1 VARKKTLRSA
11 GATRATSQRAPAK
24 ALPKEPSADAGSA
37 LADPSVWETFQ
48 RMGGGITPAD
58 ILPIMRAADGGDPSR
73 LIDLTNELR
82 QKVGHLQSTLFTR
95 EAALAKLEWEITLPG
110 ASGKPRLGKGGKAR
124 RASPGESQRRF
135 IEDTFRALDAPSP
148 DSALSSL
155 RGLFADLSG
164 GTVDGHAVSEALHT
178 RDKRG
183 RLIPRGFK
191 KHPARRFGYDFTGKF
206 PSDRLIL
213 RDSTTRNVPVDFR
226 SDFPFRFIVSQ
237 PRVNGDVPS
246 REGLGRVL
254 VWPSLFWN
262 WALSDYLKL
271 AELAWKPWRLAK
283 ILKNASKD
291 EIRKAQAALQSLVTN
306 GCATHS
312 ENVEIL
318 LKWADGAKTGS
329 SGHGDLLARLA
340 AEISKAALG
349 QTLTTEQ
356 GAVGSQALGNVHN
369 DVRKDH
375 LEFDAQHLASVITR
389 DLIRP
394 LIELNFGPGAPIPIF
409 RFVTEDATDFKA
421 FAEAL
426 KVLVKDIGMK
436 IPKAW
441 AHDQLGVPV
450 PQEGEEILGEDA
462 PDEEPEGEKPPPS
475 PEGDEPEP
483 ANDDEADEESEDEAA

>member
-1 VARKKTLRSA
+1 MATRKARKA
-11 GATRATSQRAPAK
+11 AAARATSSSTTAK
-24 ALPKEPSADAGSA
+24 GTQPSADGGSA

-48 RMGGGITPAD
+48 RLGGGITPSD
-58 ILPIMRAADGGDPSR
+58 VLPIVRAADQGDPAR

-82 QKVGHLQSTLFTR
+82 QKDGHLQSTLFTR
-95 EAALAKLEWEITLPG
+95 EAALAKLDWEVVLPG
-110 ASGKPRLGKGGKAR
+110 ANGKPRIGKGGKPR
-124 RASPGESQRRF
+124 RASPGETQRRF
-135 IEDTFRALDAPSP
+135 IADTFRALDAPSP

-155 RGLFADLSG
+155 RGLFADLTG
-164 GTVDGHAVSEALHT
+164 GTVDGHAVSETLHT

-226 SDFPFRFIVSQ
+226 TDFPFRFIVSQ
-237 PRVNGDVPS
+237 PRINGDVPS

-254 VWPSLFWN
+254 VWPALFRN
-262 WALSDYLKL
+262 WCLSDYLKL

-283 ILKNASKD
+283 ILKGATAEEK
-291 EIRKAQAALQSLVTN
+291 RKAAEALRQLVTQ
-306 GCATHS
+306 GYATHS

-318 LKWADGAKTGS
+318 LKWAEGAKTGS

-375 LEFDAQHLASVITR
+375 LEFDAQHLGSVITR
-389 DLIRP
+389 DLVRP
-394 LIELNFGPGAPIPIF
+394 LIELNFGPGSPIPIF
-409 RFVTEDATDFKA
+409 RFVTEDAADFAA
-421 FAEAL
+421 FAQAL
-426 KVLVKDIGMK
+426 YVLAKKVGMK
-436 IPKAW
+436 IPAAW
-441 AHDQLGVPV
+441 AHDQLGIPK
-450 PQEGEEILGEDA
+450 PEEGDELLGQSDDA
-462 PDEEPEGEKPPPS
+462 GEDEEPDEGKEPDPS
-475 PEGDEPEP
+475 DPP
-483 ANDDEADEESEDEAA
+483 ANDEGGDEEPDDEPADKAA